1 MSKYK
6 HPSPNI
12 KNPTFNNMITIK
24 NLKKTYGN
32 ATVLNIENLEI
43 QKGETFGL
51 VGNNGAGK
59 TTLFSLVLDL
69 IQPTTGFVSVDDIKV
84 NESEGW
90 KNKVSAFIDET
101 FLIGYLTPEEYFY
114 FIGELRGQNK
124 ASVDEFLKQFHD
136 LFNGE
141 IVNSGKYVRDLSKGN
156 QKKVGIV
163 GALIGK
169 PEIIILDEPFANLD
183 PSTQI
188 KLKIMIRDFANE
200 NGVTFLISSHD
211 LSHTTEVCNR
221 IVVVNK
227 GEVVRDIQ
235 TTPETLQDLEKYFA
249 DQVSLGKQEIS
260 TEKTSL

>member
-1 MSKYK
+1 
-6 HPSPNI
+6 
-12 KNPTFNNMITIK
+12 MITIN
-24 NLKKTYGN
+24 NLSKTYGQ

-43 QKGETFGL
+43 PNGETFGL

-59 TTLFSLVLDL
+59 TTLFSLMLDL
-69 IQPTTGFVSVDDIKV
+69 IQATTGFVSIDGIKV
-84 NESEGW
+84 NESEAW
-90 KNKVSAFIDET
+90 KNKVSAFVDDS

-141 IVNSGKYVRDLSKGN
+141 ILNSGKYVRDLSKGN
-156 QKKVGIV
+156 QKKVGII
-163 GALIGK
+163 GAIIGN

-188 KLKIMIRDFANE
+188 KLKNLIKELSKQD
-200 NGVTFLISSHD
+200 GVTFLISSHD

-227 GEVVRDIQ
+227 GQLVKDIQ
-235 TTPETLQDLEKYFA
+235 TNPETLKDLEQYFA
-249 DQVSLGKQEIS
+249 DQVSQP
-260 TEKTSL
+260 TEAV